1 MMGKIVSL
9 PAMPSARSF
18 GSPQRYFGGKF
29 ELRLLDGLTLPYLQ
43 NIIKS
48 EKNELEVVLMAAEQY
63 IPRPYEDL
71 NFLSFASI
79 ERAVKDRV
87 KERAQ
92 ALIET
97 EFPLP
102 PGRLEELWEDEWKN
116 AMLALRESP
125 QAREHYM
132 NYIENALGTISQ
144 QKLKEEKDIL
154 IQMGVQEKGL

>member
-1 MMGKIVSL
+1 
-9 PAMPSARSF
+9 
-18 GSPQRYFGGKF
+18 
-29 ELRLLDGLTLPYLQ
+29 
-43 NIIKS
+43 
-48 EKNELEVVLMAAEQY
+48 MAAEQY
-63 IPRPYEDL
+63 KSRPYEDL

-87 KERAQ
+87 KDRAQ

-116 AMLALRESP
+116 AMMALRESP

-132 NYIENALGTISQ
+132 NYLENALGSISQ
-144 QKLKEEKDIL
+144 QKLKEEKEIL
-154 IQMGVQEKGL
+154 MQMGVQEKGL

>member
-1 MMGKIVSL
+1 
-9 PAMPSARSF
+9 
-18 GSPQRYFGGKF
+18 
-29 ELRLLDGLTLPYLQ
+29 
-43 NIIKS
+43 
-48 EKNELEVVLMAAEQY
+48 MATEQY
-63 IPRPYEDL
+63 KSRPYEDL

-92 ALIET
+92 ALIES

>member
-1 MMGKIVSL
+1 
-9 PAMPSARSF
+9 
-18 GSPQRYFGGKF
+18 
-29 ELRLLDGLTLPYLQ
+29 
-43 NIIKS
+43 
-48 EKNELEVVLMAAEQY
+48 MAAEQY
-63 IPRPYEDL
+63 KPRPYEDL

-132 NYIENALGTISQ
+132 NYIESALGTISQ